1 MEEMTVL
8 TRDLHAH
15 WQAISPILT
24 IQNEDEYDAAIE
36 RLNLLLDDVGTNE
49 AHPLYELLDTLGTL
63 IHVYEEEHIMMPVS
77 GGVDMLEYL
86 MDEHGLGQSDLP
98 EVGTQG
104 VVSEILNEKRQLN
117 VRQIR
122 MLAERFCV
130 SPAVFF

>member
-1 MEEMTVL
+1 MTVL

>member
-1 MEEMTVL
+1 MTVL

-63 IHVYEEEHIMMPVS
+63 IHVYEEEHIMIPVS
-77 GGVDMLEYL
+77 SGVDMLEYL
-86 MDEHGLGQSDLP
+86 MDEHRLGQSDLP

>member
-1 MEEMTVL
+1 MTVL

-77 GGVDMLEYL
+77 SGVDMLEYL